1 MPSTAVRRGLYW
13 SDSTR
18 TWHYE
23 FRMKIPGAARDK
35 WNGDTGHPLVGDARE
50 WVRRFKARLKKAEV
64 GWEVAGPAATLA
76 QGLALWLEAHAGT
89 SPGHQ
94 ANVRRAVQLHA
105 RTLLD
110 TPMDQIREG
119 DLEQLRV
126 GYLATQGRGHNE
138 ARLPHGPAGADKMVH
153 HLRLVLAWCGQRG
166 HGPGAPPKPAPLW
179 AQERVKAVVWPEQV
193 QAFIA
198 EADRGGPDHAAKGPR
213 LIPHSATA
221 LRLMVAL
228 GLREEEAL
236 GARWEWFDTRRQVY
250 VVGRSKSG
258 SVRQVPV
265 PEWLSDHLENLRA
278 TQKDPR
284 KGLILPVGLDKDGQQ
299 LPHQRGFTTKPVA
312 RCAAKL
318 HIHGLTPHRLR
329 ATFATAHF
337 EAGTP
342 LSQIQQM
349 LGHED
354 PETTMGY
361 IVQRPKDQAEA
372 QEKVAQAMGFQTS
385 PPTVPEK
392 TITVKLKRVLRVKTN

>member
-1 MPSTAVRRGLYW
+1 MPSTRVRRGLYW
-13 SDSTR
+13 SDHTR

-23 FRMKIPGAARDK
+23 FRFEGIKR
-35 WNGDTGHPLVGDARE
+35 NGDTGHALERDARE
-50 WVRRFKARLKKAEV
+50 WLGRFKASLKKAQV
-64 GWEVAGPAATLA
+64 GWEVPGPALPLA

-89 SPGHQ
+89 SPGHRT
-94 ANVRRAVQLHA
+94 NVRRAVELHA
-105 RTLLD
+105 RELLD

-138 ARLPHGPAGADKMVH
+138 ARLPHGPAGADKMIH
-153 HLRLVLAWCGQRG
+153 HLRMVLAWCGQRG
-166 HGPGAPPKPAPLW
+166 HGPGAPPRPAALW
-179 AQERVKAVVWPEQV
+179 AQERVKAIVWPEQV

-198 EADRGGPDHAAKGPR
+198 EADRGGPDHAALGPR

-221 LRLMVAL
+221 IRMMLAL

-250 VVGRSKSG
+250 RVGRAKNG
-258 SVRQVPV
+258 AVREIPV

-278 TQKDPR
+278 IQKDPR
-284 KGLILPVGLDKDGQQ
+284 KGLILPAEVDKEGRQI
-299 LPHQRGFTTKPVA
+299 PHRRRFTAKPVA
-312 RCAAKL
+312 RCAGKL
-318 HIHGLTPHRLR
+318 HIVGLTPHRLR
-329 ATFATAHF
+329 ATFATSHF

-372 QEKVAQAMGFQTS
+372 QEKVAKAMGFQTS
-385 PPTVPEK
+385 PPAVPEK
-392 TITVKLKRVLRVKTN
+392 TITVKLKRVLRIKTN